1 MWCKLDW
8 VTIIKIVATIV
19 TTTASLLYFGWN
31 YAKAQGVKDYKSQ
44 ETRAEVRQHRSDIIE
59 IKNDITEL
67 KQEVYYQTKSIEQI
81 KSKLDIGAK
90 RIVRGSK

>member
-8 VTIIKIVATIV
+8 MTILKVVATTI

-31 YAKAQGVKDYKSQ
+31 YAKAQGIKDYKSQ
-44 ETRAEVRQHRSDIIE
+44 ETRAEVKQHRTDIVE

-67 KQEVYYQTKSIEQI
+67 KQEVYYQTVSIEQI
-81 KSKLDIGAK
+81 KQKLNIAPK
-90 RIVRGSK
+90 RIVRASK